1 MEKIL
6 DFNKQQRGNGL
17 PSDLARVAKFPDR
30 KHIEMLILKQ
40 MIQWLPIALAQVK
53 SGNTSENLPTEIRKI
68 IYSFHREKKLLKK

>member
-1 MEKIL
+1 MKIQIKWSILLEKIL

-40 MIQWLPIALAQVK
+40 MIQ
-53 SGNTSENLPTEIRKI
+53 
-68 IYSFHREKKLLKK
+68 